1 MGRLSRRIAI
11 GFGLLLAAA
20 GPPAAA
26 QQIAVFGN
34 NDIDD
39 LINLLPGYTA
49 TLVSD
54 AQLATPGF
62 LSAFAALVYTRDG
75 TTFGTGLSTAAAQ
88 NVRSYVGSS
97 GRYALLNADFA
108 DGITD
113 AANARLIVNAVA
125 FAAASGHGFVG
136 ELSGSVAAVSSNA
149 NGFEAL
155 DLIPGSAGPIGSGN
169 GGSAGV
175 LFLAPA
181 QLGHPVLS
189 GLPLLFDPVATE
201 FGADLTGA
209 PVSDVLANFGV
220 GGNAG
225 VLAGTANT
233 AVDLAVNITDTTP
246 DPVIA
251 GSGANNVVHTV
262 TLQSRGPTATNLEV
276 ESRIIVPAGAT
287 LGTVTASAG
296 SISLAAVPAGTGI
309 RFHVFWTFPTFGTG
323 QTATL
328 TISVTAGPSAAHGA
342 IVDHDTE
349 VNGLDQRLRVTGDDA
364 DSENTLIQ
372 RRATLSLTK
381 TDSPDP
387 VIPAAAA
394 QPLTYTVLLSNSG
407 PSDVSDLVLSDTMTL
422 PAGVTVQSVTAG
434 GGTTFAG
441 STWTVPVI
449 APGGSRTLVF
459 ALQVDS
465 STATGT
471 DVVSNSIALTTVPSY
486 VTNPSLSATQGTSV
500 LRLVDLAVGA
510 TESAD
515 PVIAGSGPQNLTY
528 TLTLSNGGP
537 SVATGVKISSALTL
551 PSGVTL
557 DAAVPSGA
565 TTFAGSIW
573 DVGTLAV
580 GGTATLS
587 LVMTAGASAANG
599 SGTIVDAV
607 GVAAINEIRTNLGND
622 SALLSTSIA
631 RRPDLAITKSDLV
644 DPVSAGSTVAY
655 LITVTNNGPSDA
667 TGVTVTD
674 TLPTALTLNA
684 ATPSAGI
691 CAPAGSTVT
700 CVLGGMARGASA
712 SIVLDA
718 TVASTAS
725 GTISNTAV
733 AVVTGGD
740 VDPTTPNQ
748 GQAFTTVLG
757 QADLA
762 LAKADAPDPVIAG
775 NTLTYTLNATN
786 LGPGTATGVVL
797 SDSLPAGLA
806 FVSAVPATLGCTF
819 STGTLTC
826 NLGTLAPGAA
836 VPVTVT
842 TTVSASTSGTLTNTA
857 TLLGNQPDPV
867 PSNNAATALTTV
879 GPPFDLEVALS
890 DLPDPV
896 PVGGNLLLSLTVTNH
911 GPSAATGVELV
922 MSYHLGLTINSA
934 VPGQGSCSWAG
945 GVVLCSLGTL
955 ASGASVPVAVQAT
968 AGASAVGT
976 IQTTAGVA
984 GQGVDSNPAN
994 DGAVVQTTVQAVADL
1009 AVTLTDSPDPIAV
1022 GGTLTYT
1029 ATVSNAGP
1037 ATAGG
1042 VSLSLPLPA
1051 GLTALAAQAGQGSC
1065 AIQAGTV
1072 TCDLQSLVSG
1082 ASVAAQVQGQV
1093 GSTAPA
1099 SLSATATV
1107 SAAGI
1112 DPAAGNNSATA
1123 TTGVSLL
1130 ADLSL
1135 TASDVPDPVAAGETL
1150 TYELAVANAGPAQ
1163 ATGVVLTVGLP
1174 AGLQLTAAVAEE
1186 GPDAEEP
1193 VFEERERDAMWREG
1207 AWQRG
1212 AWQDAAMPAQL
1223 GGVLIFADGF
1233 ESGDFSAWS
1242 QVVGGPPEGP
1252 PGCSQVGA
1260 TVTCS
1265 LGTIAA
1271 GATTHLDLELAVP
1284 PSASGTL
1291 NASATVSSAV
1301 ADPQG
1306 GNNSAILATT
1316 VSRYADLALS
1326 VAASPGTV
1334 PPGGVVTYTWT
1345 VDNGGPTTATGI
1357 DFSDPLP
1364 PELVLTSALPSQGS
1378 CGAVTPVACQLG
1390 TLTAGA
1396 QATVVVRAQVAGGA
1410 GGSLTNTA
1418 SVEAEESDL
1427 NLVNNTATAITGIS
1441 GSAGAALTSQPRP
1454 ARGSRAKAGRED
1466 QRER

>member
-1 MGRLSRRIAI
+1 MRLSSRRIAL
-11 GFGLLLAAA
+11 GLGLMLAAVA
-20 GPPAAA
+20 VPAAEA

-39 LINLLPGYTA
+39 LINLIPGYTA

-62 LSAFAALVYTRDG
+62 LAGFAALVYTRDG
-75 TTFGTGLSTAAAQ
+75 SSGGSGLSFAAAQ

-97 GRYALLNADFA
+97 GRYVLLNADFA
-108 DGITD
+108 DGATD
-113 AANARLIVNAVA
+113 PTNARLIANAVVW
-125 FAAASGHGFVG
+125 AAASGHGFLG
-136 ELSGSVAAVSSNA
+136 EYSGSVAAVSSNA
-149 NGFEAL
+149 NGFEPL
-155 DLIPGSAGPIGSGN
+155 DLVPGSAGPLGSGN
-169 GGSAGV
+169 GGSAGT
-175 LFLAPA
+175 LFLAPG
-181 QLGHPVLS
+181 QLGHPVLQ
-189 GLPLLFDPVATE
+189 GLPLFFDPQATE

-209 PVSDVLANFGV
+209 PVADVLANFGI

-233 AVDLAVNITDTTP
+233 AVDLVVNITDTTP
-246 DPVIA
+246 DPAIA

-262 TLQSRGPTATNLEV
+262 TLQSRGPIATNLEI
-276 ESRIIVPAGAT
+276 ESRIIVPAGAS

-296 SISLAAVPAGTGI
+296 TISLAAVPAGTGI
-309 RFHVFWTFPTFGTG
+309 RFHVFWTFPSFGPS

-328 TISVTAGPSAAHGA
+328 TIPVTAGPAAEHGA

-349 VNGLDQRLRVTGDDA
+349 VNVLDQRLRNVGDDTDA
-364 DSENTLIQ
+364 ENTLIQ

-387 VIPAAAA
+387 VVPAATS
-394 QPLTYTVLLSNSG
+394 QPLTYTVLLGNSG
-407 PSDVSDLVLSDTMTL
+407 PSDAGDLALTDTMTL
-422 PAGVTVQSVTAG
+422 PAGVTVQSITAS
-434 GGTTFAG
+434 GGTTFSG
-441 STWTVPVI
+441 SAWTVPVVP
-449 APGGSRTLVF
+449 AGGSRTLVF
-459 ALQVDS
+459 TLAVDS

-500 LRLVDLAVGA
+500 LRLVDLAVSA
-510 TESAD
+510 VESAD

-528 TLTLSNGGP
+528 TLTLSNAGP

-557 DAAVPSGA
+557 DAAVPSGS

-580 GGTATLS
+580 GGTASLS
-587 LVMTAGASAANG
+587 LVMTAGASAPGG
-599 SGTIVDAV
+599 SSSIVDAV
-607 GVAAINEIRTNLGND
+607 GVAAINETRTNLGND
-622 SALLSTSIA
+622 SATLGTSIV
-631 RRPDLAITKSDLV
+631 RNPDLAITKTDLV

-674 TLPTALTLNA
+674 TLPATLTLNA

-700 CVLGGMARGASA
+700 CLLGGMARAASA

-725 GTISNTAV
+725 GTISNTAS
-733 AVVTGGD
+733 AIVTGGD

-748 GQAFTTVLG
+748 GTAFTTVLG

-762 LAKADAPDPVIAG
+762 LTKADAPDPVIAG
-775 NTLTYTLNATN
+775 NTLTYTLTATN

-806 FVSAVPATLGCTF
+806 FASAVPATLGCTF
-819 STGTLTC
+819 SAGTLTC
-826 NLGTLAPGAA
+826 NLGTLAPGAS

-857 TLLGNQPDPV
+857 TLLGNQPDPA
-867 PSNNAATALTTV
+867 PSNNAATASTTV
-879 GPPFDLEVALS
+879 GPPFDLSVAMS
-890 DLPDPV
+890 DMPDPV
-896 PVGGNLLLSLTVTNH
+896 AVGGNLLLSLTATNH
-911 GPSAATGVELV
+911 GPSTATGVELV

-934 VPGQGSCSWAG
+934 VPAQGSCSWAS
-945 GVVLCSLGTL
+945 GVLLCSLGTL
-955 ASGASVPVAVQAT
+955 ASGTSVAVTVQAT

-994 DGAVVQTTVQAVADL
+994 DGALVQSTVQAVADL
-1009 AVTLTDSPDPIAV
+1009 AVTLTDSPDPIGV
-1022 GGTLTYT
+1022 GGTLVYT
-1029 ATVSNAGP
+1029 ATVTNGGP
-1037 ATAGG
+1037 ATASG

-1072 TCDLQSLVSG
+1072 TCDLQSLVDG
-1082 ASVAAQVQGQV
+1082 ASVVVQVQGQV

-1099 SLSATATV
+1099 SLSVTATV

-1112 DPAAGNNSATA
+1112 DPAAANNSATA

-1174 AGLQLTAAVAEE
+1174 AGLQLTAARASEE
-1186 GPDAEEP
+1186 EDAGDGPLLD
-1193 VFEERERDAMWREG
+1193 EREPDVSQRDEP
-1207 AWQRG
+1207 
-1212 AWQDAAMPAQL
+1212 WQDSAMPGL
-1223 GGVLIFADGF
+1223 RGSVLIFADGF

-1242 QVVGGPPEGP
+1242 QVVGGPPQGP
-1252 PGCSQVGA
+1252 PGCSQAGA

-1271 GATTHLDLELAVP
+1271 SATAHLDLELAVP

-1291 NASATVSSAV
+1291 NASATVTSAV
-1301 ADPQG
+1301 SDPQG
-1306 GNNSAILATT
+1306 GNDAASLATS
-1316 VSRYADLALS
+1316 VSRFADLALS

-1334 PPGGVVTYTWT
+1334 PPGGIVTYTWT
-1345 VDNGGPTTATGI
+1345 IDNGGPTTATGI

-1364 PELVLTSALPSQGS
+1364 PELVLISALPSQGS
-1378 CGAVTPVACQLG
+1378 CGAVSPVACQLG

-1427 NLVNNTATAITGIS
+1427 DLVNNTATAITGIT
-1441 GSAGAALTSQPRP
+1441 GSAGAAVGGPSRP
-1454 ARGSRAKAGRED
+1454 ALGSRAQAGRED